1 MGRYFS
7 DSDTA
12 SFTESL
18 NKVDNRIFRAQTHVT
33 YFSLVDETRA
43 LWPHVVCQLPLA
55 SDGYWAA
62 VARR

>member
-7 DSDTA
+7 ESDTA

-33 YFSLVDETRA
+33 NFSLVDETRT
-43 LWPHVVCQLPLA
+43 L
-55 SDGYWAA
+55 
-62 VARR
+62 

>member
-7 DSDTA
+7 ESDTA

-33 YFSLVDETRA
+33 NFSLVDETRT
-43 LWPHVVCQLPLA
+43 LWPRGVCQLPFA
-55 SDGYWAA
+55 SEG
-62 VARR
+62 

>member
-7 DSDTA
+7 ESDTA

-33 YFSLVDETRA
+33 NFSLVDETRT
-43 LWPHVVCQLPLA
+43 LWSCGVCQLPLA
-55 SDGYWAA
+55 SEGQ
-62 VARR
+62 VGL